1 MSNLPRDIPE
11 IVIPSSEP
19 GMNFISIDFD
29 LVMVNRAN
37 ERLYGKSITALLG
50 KKCYREFER
59 RDDPCPHCPGRL
71 CLATGETHE
80 IETMGRRDDGTS
92 YYARIRAHPVVGPD
106 NQPAGFIEVV
116 EDITEQKLAESLAHV
131 ETDLQVTLVGTKS
144 MQKALREALD
154 AAMRVQGVEWG
165 CVFSIDQQTGGHDL
179 VAQRQVPP
187 DRLGLLAAAGNLEPA
202 GSADSTEEGRPPL
215 EMVPIVHKGDG
226 VAVLVMGTSTEQE
239 IAPAARAA
247 LRSLGA
253 ITGNAISRIRAEQS
267 RGDAV
272 ADLEAFIT
280 IAPVA
285 TWVIDR
291 EDRITVWNKAAENLT
306 GWQTAEVLGHTQPF
320 GPVHLDPGQTSLTC
334 KDGRQVDVR
343 FKIAPFRDIVGNS
356 SATIITAEDLSLQK
370 RIQQLE
376 ERLAMSGTGA
386 DTTAAS
392 KPLDGMGE
400 GGSLAPRVLIID
412 SDEPWGLELAGIL
425 TDLGY
430 APTRCTSMEE
440 AAAALAGAEAEPLPM
455 VLAVVDL
462 VTPSGSGLSQTAA
475 LRELGFKAPVAVT
488 SDSDVRGYEQHGFA
502 AVLKRPYQAEA
513 VAKVLSTLRP
523 MLESSGR

>member
-1 MSNLPRDIPE
+1 MSNFPTDTAE
-11 IVIPSSEP
+11 IVMPGSEP
-19 GMNFISIDFD
+19 GMNFISVDFD

-59 RDDPCPHCPGRL
+59 REDPCPHCPGRL
-71 CLATGETHE
+71 CLSTGETHE
-80 IETMGRRDDGTS
+80 IETMGRRDDGTR

-106 NQPAGFIEVV
+106 NQPTGFIEVV
-116 EDITEQKLAESLAHV
+116 EDITEQKLAESLAHI
-131 ETDLQVTLVGTKS
+131 ETDLQVALVGTKNI
-144 MQKALREALD
+144 QKALREALD
-154 AAMRVQGVEWG
+154 ASMHVEGVEWG
-165 CVFSIDQQTGGHDL
+165 CIFSIDQETGRHDL

-187 DRLGLLAAAGNLEPA
+187 DRLGLLAAASHLEPA
-202 GSADSTEEGRPPL
+202 GPAAGTEEGQPPL
-215 EMVPIVHKGDG
+215 EVVPIVHKGNG
-226 VAVLVMGTSTEQE
+226 VAILVMGTSTERE

-285 TWVIDR
+285 AWMIDR
-291 EDRITVWNKAAENLT
+291 QDRITMWNKAAENLT
-306 GWQTAEVLGHTQPF
+306 GWPAAEVLGKTQPF
-320 GPVHLDPGQTSLTC
+320 GPVHLDPGQTTLTC
-334 KDGRQVDVR
+334 KEAGQVDVR
-343 FKIAPFRDIVGNS
+343 LRIAPFRDIVGNS

-370 RIQQLE
+370 RIQELE
-376 ERLAMSGTGA
+376 ERLAGSGTGSG
-386 DTTAAS
+386 TAAAP
-392 KPLDGMGE
+392 KPLDGLCE
-400 GGSLAPRVLIID
+400 GAAPAPRVLIID

-425 TDLGY
+425 TDMGY
-430 APTRCTSMEE
+430 APTRCASMHET
-440 AAAALAGAEAEPLPM
+440 AAALASAEADPLTIM
-455 VLAVVDL
+455 LAVVDL

-475 LRELGFKAPVAVT
+475 LRELGFKGPVAVT

-502 AVLKRPYQAEA
+502 AILKRPYRAEA
-513 VAKVLSTLRP
+513 VAEALRLTLGGP
-523 MLESSGR
+523 G

>member
-1 MSNLPRDIPE
+1 MTDLRKDVPE
-11 IVIPSSEP
+11 IAIPDVEP
-19 GMNFISIDFD
+19 GMNFISVDFD

-50 KKCYREFER
+50 KKCYQEFER

-71 CLATGETHE
+71 CLATGESHE
-80 IETMGRRDDGTS
+80 VETMGRRDDGTR

-116 EDITEQKLAESLAHV
+116 EDITGEKLAESLARI
-131 ETDLQVTLVGTKS
+131 ETDLQVALVGTKNV
-144 MQKALREALD
+144 QKALREALD
-154 AAMRVQGVEWG
+154 AAMRVEGVEWG
-165 CVFSIDQQTGGHDL
+165 CIYSIDQETGAHDL
-179 VAQRQVPP
+179 VAQRHVPP
-187 DRLGLLAAAGNLEPA
+187 DRLGLLAAASHLEPA
-202 GSADSTEEGRPPL
+202 GPADGAKERQPPL
-215 EMVPIVHKGDG
+215 EVVPIVHKGDG

-285 TWVIDR
+285 AWVIDR
-291 EDRITVWNKAAENLT
+291 EGRITMWNRAAENLL
-306 GWQTAEVLGHTQPF
+306 GWQAADVVGKTQPF
-320 GPVHLDPGQTSLTC
+320 GPVHLDPSQTILAC

-343 FKIAPFRDIVGNS
+343 LRMAPFRDIVGNS
-356 SATIITAEDLSLQK
+356 SATIITAEDLSLRK

-376 ERLAMSGTGA
+376 EVLAGCETGTNTTPAPNPHDGIGESG
-386 DTTAAS
+386 S
-392 KPLDGMGE
+392 P
-400 GGSLAPRVLIID
+400 APRVLIID
-412 SDEPWGLELAGIL
+412 SDEPWGLELEDIL
-425 TDLGY
+425 SGLGY
-430 APTRCTSMEE
+430 APTRCASMDET
-440 AAAALAGAEAEPLPM
+440 AAVLAGAGADPLPI

-462 VTPSGSGLSQTAA
+462 LTPSGSGLSQTAA

-488 SDSDVRGYEQHGFA
+488 SDSDVRGYKQHGFA
-502 AVLKRPYQAEA
+502 AVLKHPYQAEV
-513 VAKVLSTLRP
+513 VAQALRLTLRGP
-523 MLESSGR
+523 D